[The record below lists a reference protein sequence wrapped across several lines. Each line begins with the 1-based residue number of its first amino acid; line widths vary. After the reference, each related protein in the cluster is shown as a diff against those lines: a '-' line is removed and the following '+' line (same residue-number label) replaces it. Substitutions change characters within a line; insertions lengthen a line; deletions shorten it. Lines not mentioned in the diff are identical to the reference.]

1 MSEVMMILSRNADR
15 PPGLPN
21 PGGEVV
27 QEVAGLEVGGAETH
41 SLAEVTLPPG
51 GFSAAHYHKVA
62 EESYL
67 ILSGEA
73 LLVVDAQRIPLSAGD
88 AVVIQP
94 PEVHQITNPGEGDL
108 VFLAV
113 CVPAWQP
120 GDSYPAD
127 EMEKE

>member
-1 MSEVMMILSRNADR
+1 MILSKNKNR
-15 PPGLPN
+15 PPSLHN

-27 QEVAGLEVGGAETH
+27 QEITGLAVGDVTSH
-41 SLAEVTLPPG
+41 SLAEVQLPPG
-51 GFSAAHYHKVA
+51 GFSTAHYHKAA

-73 LLVVDAQRIPLSAGD
+73 LLVVEGQEIHLTPGD

-94 PEVHQITNPGEGDL
+94 PEVHKISNPGEAKL

-120 GDSYPAD
+120 EDSYPA
-127 EMEKE
+127 EETGRK